1 MTEKKS
7 LDIQISEDKTLTIYQ
22 LGLKDALWVG
32 SQFSKMAANPI
43 VSPLVDLMQLPEE
56 ERKEVLED
64 YTNIFKSETIKEDI
78 ISFITNI
85 SDNCDSI
92 FEILERFLQDSKV
105 KTKSDSGNKTESF
118 SVDSL
123 SMDDLDLIYEIF
135 ISGVKLNYSVGLKK
149 VGKKLGFLE

>member
-32 SQFSKMAANPI
+32 LQFSKMAANPI
-43 VSPLVDLMQLPEE
+43 VSPLVNLMQLPEE

-64 YTNIFKSETIKEDI
+64 YTNIFKSETIKENI

-85 SDNCDSI
+85 SDNYDAI
-92 FEILERFLQDSKV
+92 FEILKKFLQDSKV

-118 SVDSL
+118 SVDFL